1 MKRSKR
7 LLLTFR
13 EMLLQNKKWSYISFI
28 LFLKESE
35 TTPHLMT
42 VEHIEEFFKFIIPN
56 VNHKQQE
63 FYSRRVM
70 TESYHKDVN
79 GSEGSIHPGDPGIM
93 LFELELLIIRLAWE
107 SYPRDQEKKDLGMV
121 L

>member
-1 MKRSKR
+1 MKHVFISYSIENYWSMKRSKR

-79 GSEGSIHPGDPGIM
+79 G
-93 LFELELLIIRLAWE
+93 
-107 SYPRDQEKKDLGMV
+107 
-121 L
+121 